1 MGVIKIR
8 IQLTEIQR
16 NKLYKRK
23 PSSWAVF
30 STGRYLYHVDNLYY
44 HLPSQLGQLHGAVAV
59 PTARYPSE
67 LKNWIMSEHP
77 VSMAWMPKDRHLH
90 TNGRC
95 WHLLKLAWIKTE
107 VKVDNFWTQH
117 KHSLTFAQMLESRM
131 GGNPIADSGV
141 QSGKFF
147 HQSFPNWKLSECS
160 HAGVTQLS

>member
-117 KHSLTFAQMLESRM
+117 KHSLTFAQVLESRM